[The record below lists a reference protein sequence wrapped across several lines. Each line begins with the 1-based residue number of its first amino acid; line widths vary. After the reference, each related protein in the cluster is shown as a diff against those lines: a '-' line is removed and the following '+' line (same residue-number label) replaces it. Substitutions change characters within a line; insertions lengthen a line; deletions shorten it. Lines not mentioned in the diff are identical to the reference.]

1 MDKVLVKEESVQ
13 VSAGMSAETSGG
25 APARSPWL
33 WALLLM
39 VTCSVVIALLPATR
53 AWCVEVWSH
62 AESFGGSLLSLFP
75 VKLQPMVAK
84 GATVFLSPWLYLL
97 MAVVFLAEK
106 VIPADRQQRVF
117 SVGMIQDFV
126 GWFVIGGMVR
136 VVLVGAM
143 VAGLYWFCSRF
154 LSGLRIDAVSA
165 WPIVIVSLLAVLA
178 GDLLNWFHHYIR
190 HKIEVFWLFHTIHH
204 SQEQMNMFTDLRVHI
219 VEYAIAKPI
228 TILPLFVL
236 GLDVQLAFWLTLV
249 IESYTRIYHSNL
261 RTNYGPLRYLLVT
274 PQSHRIHHSALPQ
287 HMDKNFAVIF
297 SFWDRLFGTQWTNY
311 DEYPPT
317 GIGDTGFPHERSVAG
332 LRIVTNYI
340 WQMIYPFK
348 VIWSRVRSRHEAVTP
363 LEPRE
368 ELR

>member
-1 MDKVLVKEESVQ
+1 
-13 VSAGMSAETSGG
+13 MSFKPDVPHAAET

-33 WALLLM
+33 WALLLLVVG
-39 VTCSVVIALLPATR
+39 VTLAWVMPGPR
-53 AWCVEVWSH
+53 AWCVEVWGQ
-62 AESFGGSLLSLFP
+62 AETVGGSLLSLLP
-75 VKLQPMVAK
+75 GKLQPVVAK
-84 GATVFLSPWLYLL
+84 GASVFLSPWLYLL
-97 MAVVFLAEK
+97 MVLVFLAEK
-106 VIPADRQQRVF
+106 VIPADSRQRFF

-126 GWFVIGGMVR
+126 GWFVIGGVVR

-143 VAGLYWFCSRF
+143 VAGLYWFCERF

-204 SQEQMNMFTDLRVHI
+204 SQEQMNMFTDLRVHL
-219 VEYAIAKPI
+219 VEYVIAKPI

-236 GLDVQLAFWLTLV
+236 GLDIQLAFWLTL
-249 IESYTRIYHSNL
+249 ILESYTRIYHGNL

-297 SFWDRLFGTQWTNY
+297 SFWDRLFGTQWTGY

-317 GIGDTGFPHERSVAG
+317 GIGDAGFPHERSVAG

-340 WQMIYPFK
+340 WQTLYPFQ
-348 VIWSRVRSRHEAVTP
+348 VIYSRVLGKR
-363 LEPRE
+363 EPSVPHDARE
-368 ELR
+368 EVH